1 MKNIFF
7 GIFYD
12 ITIFNIN
19 MLKMLIE
26 QDKDNYLL
34 LVYLMNITRTF
45 VYRTLKDI
53 YRENYI
59 RNARD
64 AV

>member
-1 MKNIFF
+1 
-7 GIFYD
+7 
-12 ITIFNIN
+12 

-59 RNARD
+59 RNARY